1 MLLSQSRLLSRR
13 NGDKIMDGNIFPLP
27 FSAHLIF
34 AVVAFVF
41 FLIQFIRVRYKYQ
54 LVMAV
59 AVAMTMLIYLKDTKL
74 WFYGI
79 GILEFG
85 LLIIALV
92 AAISEKKRRRELEAE
107 ISSENATE
115 DKKDI

>member
-1 MLLSQSRLLSRR
+1 M
-13 NGDKIMDGNIFPLP
+13 NGNIFPLP

-41 FLIQFIRVRYKYQ
+41 FLIQFIRYKYQ

>member
-1 MLLSQSRLLSRR
+1 M
-13 NGDKIMDGNIFPLP
+13 NGNIFPLP
-27 FSAHLIF
+27 FSVHLVFVI
-34 AVVAFVF
+34 VAFVF
-41 FLIQFIRVRYKYQ
+41 FLIQFIRTRYKYQ

-59 AVAMTMLIYLKDTKL
+59 AVAMTILLYVKETKL

-92 AAISEKKRRRELEAE
+92 AAIAEKKRRKELEAE
-107 ISSENATE
+107 IRSDKTLE
-115 DKKDI
+115 DNKDL

>member
-1 MLLSQSRLLSRR
+1 M
-13 NGDKIMDGNIFPLP
+13 NGNIFPLP

-59 AVAMTMLIYLKDTKL
+59 AVTMLIYLKDTKL

>member
-1 MLLSQSRLLSRR
+1 MS
-13 NGDKIMDGNIFPLP
+13 GNIFPLP

>member
-1 MLLSQSRLLSRR
+1 M
-13 NGDKIMDGNIFPLP
+13 NGNIFPLP
-27 FSAHLIF
+27 FSVHLVFVI
-34 AVVAFVF
+34 VAFVF
-41 FLIQFIRVRYKYQ
+41 FLIQFIRTRYKYQ

-59 AVAMTMLIYLKDTKL
+59 AVAMTMLLYVKETKL

-92 AAISEKKRRRELEAE
+92 AAIAEKKRRKELEAE
-107 ISSENATE
+107 IRSDKTLE
-115 DKKDI
+115 DNKDL